1 MDDIHIPNDA
11 TYAPIALTD
20 VIAMAP
26 LASRLL
32 LGATLPGRVLSAA
45 ALGMYAGSA
54 VRDWARRRDMRWI
67 DFEAEYDADV
77 QWLEVMPEEARREE
91 ILTLTTRLAN
101 GWTDERRPRRQLAR
115 EVNDYLTGLSVHFE
129 DRYGARE
136 VNDYLTDYIA
146 SVTGQRVHTSS
157 EVRDFGL
164 AQLVFP
170 FAMGACDVISGDVAL
185 FRDAGIFEPHVI
197 GHEFVHRKGYWKEL
211 HAQVLSYLSLV
222 SSGDPVL
229 VQSALAERL
238 HRQLKV
244 LAGDD
249 HEAYHE
255 AVEGL
260 DAQEELK
267 KELHALRPSPSAYE
281 STVSATM
288 KALYD
293 QRLKLTGQN
302 GISDYDVGFTNFLWS
317 FSRSSTA
324 RQDPSIALV

>member
-11 TYAPIALTD
+11 TYSPVALTD
-20 VIAMAP
+20 VMAMAP
-26 LASRLL
+26 LASRIL

-54 VRDWARRRDMRWI
+54 VRDWTRRRDMRWI

-77 QWLEVMPEEARREE
+77 HWMESMPEEARREE
-91 ILTLTTRLAN
+91 IVALTTRLDED
-101 GWTDERRPRRQLAR
+101 WTDERRPRRRLAR
-115 EVNDYLTGLSVHFE
+115 QVNEHLTE
-129 DRYGARE
+129 
-136 VNDYLTDYIA
+136 YIA

-164 AQLVFP
+164 AQLIFP

-185 FRDAGIFEPHVI
+185 FREAGIFEPHVI
-197 GHEFVHRKGYWKEL
+197 CHEFVHRKGYWKEL
-211 HAQVLSYLSLV
+211 HAQALSYLALM

-229 VQSALAERL
+229 VQAALAERL

-244 LAGDD
+244 IAGDD
-249 HEAYHE
+249 HETYHDM
-255 AVEGL
+255 VEGL
-260 DAQEELK
+260 AAREELK
-267 KELHALRPSPSAYE
+267 KELHALRPPPTAYQ
-281 STVSATM
+281 STVSAAM
-288 KALYD
+288 KTLYD

-317 FSRSSTA
+317 FSRSSSA
-324 RQDPSIALV
+324 RQDRATAAA

>member
-11 TYAPIALTD
+11 TYSPVALTD

-45 ALGMYAGSA
+45 ALGIYAGSA
-54 VRDWARRRDMRWI
+54 VRDWARRRDMRWV
-67 DFEAEYDADV
+67 DFEVEYDADV
-77 QWLEVMPEEARREE
+77 HWLESMPEEARREE
-91 ILTLTTRLAN
+91 VLALTARLTS
-101 GWTDERRPRRQLAR
+101 GWVDERRPRRKLAR
-115 EVNDYLTGLSVHFE
+115 AVNDH
-129 DRYGARE
+129 
-136 VNDYLTDYIA
+136 LTDYIA

-185 FRDAGIFEPHVI
+185 FRDAGLFEPHVI

-211 HAQVLSYLSLV
+211 HAQALSYLSLV

-229 VQSALAERL
+229 VQAALAERL

-255 AVEGL
+255 LVEDL
-260 DAQEELK
+260 DAREDLK
-267 KELHALRPSPSAYE
+267 KELHALRPPPSAYE
-281 STVSATM
+281 STVSVAM

-293 QRLKLTGQN
+293 QRLKVTGQN

-317 FSRSSTA
+317 FSRSSKA
-324 RQDPSIALV
+324 RQDPSTARV